1 MKINYLPSSFEG
13 NGKPVFVDGV
23 RSAFVKSYG
32 VFEDCDA
39 LELYSRVTDGL
50 LRKIGLNYDI
60 VDEMIAGAVVPQTKN
75 PNIARDTILNLG
87 LPSKINGY
95 TINRTCASGLQC
107 IINAS
112 QTIRGGLPSFILAGG
127 VECLSDVPIVYSRE
141 ARKFL
146 VKLSKAKSATSKLNI
161 IKHFRAK
168 AWFPKQPELTEPLT
182 GLSMGDHA
190 EIMAQTNGLDR
201 KEQDAYAL
209 ASHQKAED
217 AMKKGRFEEE
227 IIPIWAPPHYEQYI
241 DQDNAVRFGQTMEQF
256 SALKPIFDKR
266 YGTVTIGN
274 ASSLTDG
281 ASICLI
287 ADEKRAFAEG
297 MSPKLRILDY
307 DVVAVDPNQQLLIG
321 PAITIPRL
329 LVRNSLQLS
338 DIDRFEVHEA
348 FSAQII
354 SCIRSMESREFC
366 ERNFGFSKPLG
377 SFPEDKL
384 NVNGGSIAIGHPFGA
399 TGVRLMSTIA
409 NELRRSDLS
418 LGIVSVCAAGGMA
431 ASVLVERIS

>member
-1 MKINYLPSSFEG
+1 MITNYLPSSFEG
-13 NGKPVFVDGV
+13 NGRPVFVDGV

-50 LRKIGLNYDI
+50 LRKIGLDYEI
-60 VDEMIAGAVVPQTKN
+60 IDEMIAGAVVPQTKN

-95 TINRTCASGLQC
+95 TINRTCASSLQC

-112 QTIRGGLPSFILAGG
+112 QTIRSGHPSFILAGG
-127 VECLSDVPIVYSRE
+127 VECLSDVPIVYSRA

-190 EIMAQTNGLDR
+190 EIMAQSNGLDR
-201 KEQDAYAL
+201 KEQDRYAL
-209 ASHQKAED
+209 ASHQKAEY
-217 AMKKGRFEEE
+217 AQKNLMFAEE
-227 IIPIWAPPHYEQYI
+227 IIPIWAPPQYEQYI
-241 DQDNAVRFGQTMEQF
+241 DQDNAVRFGQTIEEF
-256 SALKPIFDKR
+256 SNLKPIFDKR
-266 YGTVTIGN
+266 YGSVTIGN
-274 ASSLTDG
+274 ASNLTDG
-281 ASICLI
+281 ASVCLI
-287 ADEKRAFAEG
+287 ADEKRAFSEG
-297 MSPKLRILDY
+297 MTPKLRILDY

-329 LVRNSLQLS
+329 LIRNDLQLS
-338 DIDRFEVHEA
+338 DIDRFEIHEA

-354 SCIRSMESREFC
+354 SCIRSMESQEFC
-366 ERNFGFSKPLG
+366 ERNFGTSMSFG

-409 NELRRSDLS
+409 NELKRSDLS
-418 LGIVSVCAAGGMA
+418 LGIVSVCAAGAMA
-431 ASVLVERIS
+431 ASILVERIS